1 MQAKNA
7 SDTAFVCSYGQGL
20 SPALQPTRVSGH
32 SLILPRAR
40 PPGSSHSRLC
50 PLPIL
55 FQPGRGLREPVKD
68 APSFLP
74 GLQLVLLLLPSGLHS
89 PKLPP
94 SWLCSAGGL
103 PAPNRDSTKSPLPS
117 TRQLQVQFLNS
128 PIPGCHHPNP
138 GYYVKDLWLWLGAD
152 APEKKIHFK
161 PIYITV
167 FWCFTLLYTP
177 KSGLWEQIPRAL
189 YGEGPN
195 TTSKGTRSAV
205 GMVSSFRQ
213 SEVTSG

>member
-55 FQPGRGLREPVKD
+55 FQPGRGCGSWAKMLPASCQGCSLFSCCFLQGCT

-74 GLQLVLLLLPSGLHS
+74 AGCVVLEVCQPQTVTQQNPAPLNKAAPSAIPQFPHPWVPS
-89 PKLPP
+89 PQPWVLREGFVA
-94 SWLCSAGGL
+94 LAGGRC
-103 PAPNRDSTKSPLPS
+103 PR
-117 TRQLQVQFLNS
+117 
-128 PIPGCHHPNP
+128 
-138 GYYVKDLWLWLGAD
+138 
-152 APEKKIHFK
+152 KKIHFK

-167 FWCFTLLYTP
+167 SWCFTLLYTP

-213 SEVTSG
+213 NEVTSG

>member
-1 MQAKNA
+1 MHLIRGNFPQRQMLVQAKNA

-103 PAPNRDSTKSPLPS
+103 PAPNRDSTKSRSPQQGSSKCNSSIPPS
-117 TRQLQVQFLNS
+117 
-128 PIPGCHHPNP
+128 
-138 GYYVKDLWLWLGAD
+138 LGA
-152 APEKKIHFK
+152 
-161 PIYITV
+161 ITP
-167 FWCFTLLYTP
+167 TL
-177 KSGLWEQIPRAL
+177 G
-189 YGEGPN
+189 
-195 TTSKGTRSAV
+195 TT
-205 GMVSSFRQ
+205 
-213 SEVTSG
+213 

>member
-32 SLILPRAR
+32 SLILPRAH

-55 FQPGRGLREPVKD
+55 FQPGRGLREPGKD

-74 GLQLVLLLLPSGLHS
+74 GLQLVLLLLPSGLPR

-138 GYYVKDLWLWLGAD
+138 GYDVKDLWLWLGAD
-152 APEKKIHFK
+152 APEKK
-161 PIYITV
+161 
-167 FWCFTLLYTP
+167 YT
-177 KSGLWEQIPRAL
+177 
-189 YGEGPN
+189 
-195 TTSKGTRSAV
+195 
-205 GMVSSFRQ
+205 
-213 SEVTSG
+213 

>member
-32 SLILPRAR
+32 SLILPRAH

-152 APEKKIHFK
+152 APEKKYTLS
-161 PIYITV
+161 P
-167 FWCFTLLYTP
+167 FTSPCPGALLFFIP
-177 KSGLWEQIPRAL
+177 QRAVCGNKSPGLSMERDQIPPAKAPGARW
-189 YGEGPN
+189 EWFHP
-195 TTSKGTRSAV
+195 
-205 GMVSSFRQ
+205 
-213 SEVTSG
+213 SGRMK